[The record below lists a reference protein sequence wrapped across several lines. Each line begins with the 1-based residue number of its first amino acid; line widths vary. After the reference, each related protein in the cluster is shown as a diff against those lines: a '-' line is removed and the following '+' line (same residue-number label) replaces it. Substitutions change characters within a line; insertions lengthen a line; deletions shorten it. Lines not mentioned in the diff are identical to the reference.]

1 MRPPL
6 ELKKTLNLPKTDF
19 SMKANLP
26 QNEPKWLERWD
37 KMDIY
42 RKIRESRRGAPSYIL
57 HDGPPYANGA
67 IHEGHALNK
76 CLKDFVVKSK
86 TMAGFDS
93 PYVPGWDCHGLPI
106 EIKVDEKLGRKKL
119 EIPAIAVR
127 RECRAYAEKYLN
139 IQREQFKRL
148 GILGRWDQPYST
160 MTPQYESVIV
170 RQLFDFMENGA
181 VYKGLRPVYWCIHDK
196 TAL

>member
-26 QNEPKWLERWD
+26 QNEPKWLERWE

-42 RKIRESRRGAPSYIL
+42 RKIRESRRGSPSYIL

-106 EIKVDEKLGRKKL
+106 EIKVDKELGGKKL
-119 EIPAIAVR
+119 QMKATDVR
-127 RECRAYAEKYLN
+127 RACREYAQKYLDL
-139 IQREQFKRL
+139 QRTQFKRL
-148 GILGRWDQPYST
+148 GIFGRWGLPYST
-160 MTPQYESVIV
+160 MTPEYESKI
-170 RQLFDFMENGA
+170 METFFQF
-181 VYKGLRPVYWCIHDK
+181 L
-196 TAL
+196 

>member
-26 QNEPKWLERWD
+26 QNEPKWLERWE

-42 RKIRESRRGAPSYIL
+42 RKIRESRRGAPSYVL

-106 EIKVDEKLGRKKL
+106 EIKVDEALGRKKL
-119 EIPAIAVR
+119 EMPAIAVR
-127 RECRAYAEKYLN
+127 REVPRVRGKISQYPARAVQAS
-139 IQREQFKRL
+139 RHPWPL
-148 GILGRWDQPYST
+148 GP
-160 MTPQYESVIV
+160 
-170 RQLFDFMENGA
+170 A
-181 VYKGLRPVYWCIHDK
+181 VFHHD
-196 TAL
+196 AAV